1 MEFGFTTAAYVVA
14 AVLFI
19 LSLGGLSG
27 QESAKRAVWYG
38 IAGMALAVV
47 ATLMGPGAG
56 LWFWSLI
63 LIAGGGVIGYQLATK
78 VQMTQM
84 PELVAAMHSLV
95 GLAAVFVGFIAHFE
109 IGNAAAGGDL
119 GTFAA
124 MIAKKSAVEVNILR
138 VELFLGIFIGAVT
151 FTGSVIAYGK
161 LAGRVNTAAEKL
173 PGGHMLNI
181 AAAAKQLFWLGGC
194 GDRVQPWQ

>member
-1 MEFGFTTAAYVVA
+1 MENAFTIAAYVVA

-47 ATLMGPGAG
+47 ATLIGPGAG
-56 LWFWSLI
+56 LWWLSI
-63 LIAGGGVIGYQLATK
+63 VLIAIGGFIGTQLANR

-95 GLAAVFVGFIAHFE
+95 GLAAVFVGFNADFDLMRFTAY
-109 IGNAAAGGDL
+109 IGYN
-119 GTFAA
+119 
-124 MIAKKSAVEVNILR
+124 
-138 VELFLGIFIGAVT
+138 
-151 FTGSVIAYGK
+151 
-161 LAGRVNTAAEKL
+161 NTAYRGVPETEL
-173 PGGHMLNI
+173 
-181 AAAAKQLFWLGGC
+181 
-194 GDRVQPWQ
+194 